1 MTLSLSET
9 KTNSMDPT
17 LTSSIEDIELR
28 YIMYW
33 FYLQKAE
40 ENPRYNV
47 ILFRKECSPT
57 PA

>member
-1 MTLSLSET
+1 
-9 KTNSMDPT
+9 MDPT